1 MNSLENL
8 NPTQRAEIFRQ
19 IDHLLKMR
27 EAKPGQRQR
36 SLVLGR
42 FEINEDESDYEYPNL
57 EHLVPVVYE
66 GVYYPESGAYY
77 LHQARQS
84 LNRFVQSL
92 LSERRNA
99 EDIAD
104 EVRSQRESFQ
114 DLTDGEIIGVV
125 TRNISFAEFAVRTRL
140 WEE

>member
-1 MNSLENL
+1 MNSLESL
-8 NPTQRAEIFRQ
+8 SPSQRAEVFRQ
-19 IDHLLKMR
+19 IDHQIKMR
-27 EAKPGQRQR
+27 EAKPGQRQK

-42 FEINEDESDYEYPNL
+42 FEINEDETNYEYPKL
-57 EHLVPVVYE
+57 EELVPVVYE

-84 LNRFVQSL
+84 LNRFVRSL
-92 LSERRNA
+92 LIERRNA
-99 EDIAD
+99 VDIAA

-125 TRNISFAEFAVRTRL
+125 TRNISFREFAVRTRL